1 MVQVDVDLSHLKNLG
16 AGMPEVQKRGMEL
29 TALDLTAKLQ
39 KNSEIPGK
47 LRVQHGVLKAWA
59 PTKKSDSEYH
69 VRSPA
74 KYAAAQNWGSTH
86 MIKPKSKKALHWGG
100 KPGYFSK
107 GHSITIPAKHF
118 VERSIE
124 QVQPRISNHF
134 KVAINEVLG

>member
-29 TALDLTAKLQ
+29 TALDL
-39 KNSEIPGK
+39 IGK
-47 LRVQHGVLKAWA
+47 LMRNSPVDHGLLKQWA
-59 PTKKSDSEYH
+59 ITKRTSDSITIQ
-69 VRSPA
+69 SPA
-74 KYAAAQNWGSTH
+74 KYAAAQNYGTRPY
-86 MIKPKSKKALHWGG
+86 MLKPKNKKALHWDG
-100 KPGYFSK
+100 KYFSK
-107 GHSITIPAKHF
+107 GHMMPARPGKHF

>member
-1 MVQVDVDLSHLKNLG
+1 MVTVSVDLTKYKDLG
-16 AGMPEVQKRGMEL
+16 PRTKQVTRRVLEL
-29 TALDLTAKLQ
+29 SGLDLTAKLQ

-47 LRVQHGVLKAWA
+47 LRVQHGLLKAWA

-74 KYAAAQNWGSTH
+74 RYTAAQNWGSTH
-86 MIKPKSKKALHWGG
+86 TIKPKSKKALHWGG

-118 VERSIE
+118 VEKSIN
-124 QVQPRISNHF
+124 QITPRIPEYF
-134 KVAINEVLG
+134 QIAVNEVMK